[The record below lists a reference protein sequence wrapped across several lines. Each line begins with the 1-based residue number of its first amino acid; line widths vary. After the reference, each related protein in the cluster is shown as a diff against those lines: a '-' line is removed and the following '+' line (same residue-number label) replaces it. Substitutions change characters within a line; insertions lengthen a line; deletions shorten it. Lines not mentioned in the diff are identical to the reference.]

1 MLFTSLMFLFVF
13 LPSLLLV
20 YYVIP
25 KRLRNNLLLLYSF
38 LFYAWGGVSYSI
50 ILLGSVGFNYL
61 FIKQIE
67 KQNEHRKTWLISG
80 LTFNVL
86 LIVVFKYLDFIIGN
100 VNVLGEAFFTEYQ
113 NIKFFKIVLP
123 LGISFFT
130 FQQMSLLWDVYR
142 DKETPKVRL
151 TDIALYI
158 SLFPQLIAG
167 PIVRYKDIIKQINWR
182 DESFELFKSGIR
194 KFIIGLFKKLII
206 ANSCASI
213 ADQII
218 DAPIDSINTPIA
230 WMGILSYTF
239 QIYFDFSG
247 YSYMAIGL
255 GRMFG
260 FKIHENFNFPYISTS
275 IKEFWRRWHISL
287 STWFRD
293 YLYIPLGGN
302 RVSKT
307 RTYVNLL
314 LVFLLT
320 GFWHGATWSFIF
332 WGLFHGTF
340 LLLEKAGLDRV
351 LHKAPKPL
359 SWLYMMLVVIIGW
372 VFFRIESF
380 DSAFAFCKLL
390 FGLNQSST
398 AHFINYLSYEN
409 IAILTLAI
417 LSSTTFFLIVKQK
430 VKLLKNDYLVHII
443 YDASL
448 ILMFI
453 LSVSYVVS
461 DSYNPFIYFR
471 F

>member
-1 MLFTSLMFLFVF
+1 
-13 LPSLLLV
+13 
-20 YYVIP
+20 
-25 KRLRNNLLLLYSF
+25 
-38 LFYAWGGVSYSI
+38 
-50 ILLGSVGFNYL
+50 
-61 FIKQIE
+61 
-67 KQNEHRKTWLISG
+67 
-80 LTFNVL
+80 
-86 LIVVFKYLDFIIGN
+86 
-100 VNVLGEAFFTEYQ
+100 
-113 NIKFFKIVLP
+113 
-123 LGISFFT
+123 
-130 FQQMSLLWDVYR
+130 MSLLWDVYR

-247 YSYMAIGL
+247 YSDMAIGL

-332 WGLFHGTF
+332 WGLFHGSF
-340 LLLEKAGLDRV
+340 LLLEKAGLDR
-351 LHKAPKPL
+351 LLQKAPKPL
-359 SWLYMMLVVIIGW
+359 SWFYMMLVVIIGW

-409 IAILTLAI
+409 IAIMTLAI
-417 LSSTTFFLIVKQK
+417 LSSTTFFLIVKEK
-430 VKLLKNDYLVHII
+430 VKLLKNDYWVHII